1 MSARSLQIPATRELA
16 VSRRRLLVLSLA
28 SASLVPAA
36 VVPHL
41 QTTFPT
47 FERTIEVSR
56 RDAVLA
62 RLDSRVIAAARKQDW
77 FRQIDIR
84 HLRLLEWL
92 AAGHENIGGIEM
104 SAPALGSTFGHSD
117 IPIVTA
123 GMFDVDRQL
132 EVLNR
137 NMFLFLADRPVIFS
151 SDNPLPA
158 SDLGSVKSLVARWFP
173 EVEVALAQG
182 YPYAGTHIELNV
194 ANSRGRATAR
204 GANMWLSPDFSSL
217 PHAFVHERIHSYQ
230 YTPDDALRF
239 PVFASE
245 GSTEVLASLL
255 TGTSPMWQGD
265 GGKVDLE
272 LRGSS
277 PAGDAYAAQ
286 SYNGYDF
293 FAELLRIMGR
303 TAFLSAIQQVY
314 AGTQA
319 RTGAEVLAAFRRAAP
334 NAYAVDALCAR
345 SVDGY
350 EKDEVALYGSIL
362 PPLRETALS
371 ASQP

>member
-1 MSARSLQIPATRELA
+1 
-16 VSRRRLLVLSLA
+16 
-28 SASLVPAA
+28 
-36 VVPHL
+36 
-41 QTTFPT
+41 
-47 FERTIEVSR
+47 
-56 RDAVLA
+56 
-62 RLDSRVIAAARKQDW
+62 
-77 FRQIDIR
+77 
-84 HLRLLEWL
+84 
-92 AAGHENIGGIEM
+92 
-104 SAPALGSTFGHSD
+104 
-117 IPIVTA
+117 
-123 GMFDVDRQL
+123 
-132 EVLNR
+132 
-137 NMFLFLADRPVIFS
+137 
-151 SDNPLPA
+151 
-158 SDLGSVKSLVARWFP
+158 
-173 EVEVALAQG
+173 
-182 YPYAGTHIELNV
+182 
-194 ANSRGRATAR
+194 
-204 GANMWLSPDFSSL
+204 
-217 PHAFVHERIHSYQ
+217 HAFVHERIHSYQ